1 MVKRKKYILRYGAVI
16 DVEEYHDG
24 RYGAKGVSR
33 REKKNPT
40 PEQVQQANERNRAR
54 LCRRKLIEYFT
65 PGDCFAT
72 WTYRPEN
79 RPPDMKGVLADFQKA
94 MRAVRKEYRKR
105 GRKLYWIR
113 NIEKGTRGA
122 WHIHLVFNEIGDT
135 ASIITKAWK
144 HGGTWVT
151 EIRTSR
157 YAGEDFEDL
166 ANYITKSEH
175 TVTCREDG
183 TREKP
188 RIAESSYST
197 SRNMPLPEPEDD
209 KLVYWKKEAKPIK
222 GYYISS
228 LVEGIN
234 PVTGYKYRRYT
245 MQRLKGEENVAG
257 KPLHHHRPERKGKRK
272 GKGGIRPGDKKAGR
286 QDSRKQARGSG
297 ISGGHGKEAG
307 AVRHKGRHKQA

>member
-40 PEQVQQANERNRAR
+40 PEQVQQVNERNRAR
-54 LCRRKLIEYFT
+54 LCRRRLIEYFT

-79 RPPDMKGVLADFQKA
+79 RPPDMKGAIADCRKA

-144 HGGTWVT
+144 HGGTWVS
-151 EIRTSR
+151 EIKESR
-157 YAGEDFEDL
+157 CGEDFEKL
-166 ANYITKSEH
+166 AAYLTKNEH
-175 TVTCREDG
+175 TAACREDG
-183 TREKP
+183 AAEKS
-188 RIAESSYST
+188 RIAENSYST
-197 SRNMPLPEPEDD
+197 SRNMPLPEPEEDR
-209 KLVYWKKEAKPIK
+209 LVYWKKEAKPRK
-222 GYYISS
+222 GYYISA
-228 LVEGIN
+228 LTEGIN

-245 MQRLKGEENVAG
+245 MQRLKGKENEKGRTVY
-257 KPLHHHRPERKGKRK
+257 HNRPERKRKRK
-272 GKGGIRPGDKKAGR
+272 RPGHVHPENQKK
-286 QDSRKQARGSG
+286 KRGG
-297 ISGGHGKEAG
+297 LRERPGGGG
-307 AVRHKGRHKQA
+307 V